1 MIHGGEDSP
10 DMSSLCYHGSMRS
23 NAEMGLVIHRRIRMC
38 HLCSMCAPAFT
49 VLEASVSEIAGARS
63 PALSTVQ
70 YIVSKF
76 QVKHLA
82 LPSAVALSILP

>member
-1 MIHGGEDSP
+1 
-10 DMSSLCYHGSMRS
+10 
-23 NAEMGLVIHRRIRMC
+23 MGLVIHRRIRMC